1 MSICSHNRLYETLG
15 VAKNYI
21 QVINSANIAQQL
33 NTHTHT
39 HITHYMS
46 SYLYFLL
53 KVYFC
58 CVSFYFWQ
66 IPIVLTCDISCFRY
80 GNRSFIDERHRHR
93 YEVCPAGCFIFNF
106 IIIILYIQSFSGSSH
121 SMFSNSTG

>member
-39 HITHYMS
+39 HIICPHIYIFS
-46 SYLYFLL
+46 L
-53 KVYFC
+53 KCTFAVFH
-58 CVSFYFWQ
+58 F
-66 IPIVLTCDISCFRY
+66 ISGKFQLC
-80 GNRSFIDERHRHR
+80 
-93 YEVCPAGCFIFNF
+93 
-106 IIIILYIQSFSGSSH
+106 
-121 SMFSNSTG
+121 